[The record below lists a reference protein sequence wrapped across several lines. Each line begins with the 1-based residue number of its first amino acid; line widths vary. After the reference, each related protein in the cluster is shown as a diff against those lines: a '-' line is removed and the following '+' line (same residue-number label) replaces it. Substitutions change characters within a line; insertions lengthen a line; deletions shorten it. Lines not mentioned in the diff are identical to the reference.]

1 MNGNKLFAASLAVL
15 ALALG
20 FFLGNLNLKCGSCC
34 CSKGE
39 MTCCKKG
46 GMPCEHSAMHA
57 PGAPCDCI
65 KGQPC
70 SCEKNGQPCHCPN
83 CEKHGH
89 DGHHGPHGDFH
100 KGPGPQ
106 NFKGHMSPE
115 TMDSL
120 LQVTPEQ
127 KAALE
132 ANRVKGDSIFKDL
145 RTQKHDAEKALGAAL
160 ESGDQKAIDAAKA
173 QVLEADK
180 ALLEHRVNGVQGLA
194 KILTKDQLDKFNQ
207 FHKEQMKH
215 FKERMKNG
223 PKGPGPHPGM
233 GHGPHGGHDHGYPP
247 PAN

>member
-1 MNGNKLFAASLAVL
+1 MKGAKLFAASLAVL

-57 PGAPCDCI
+57 PGAPH
-65 KGQPC
+65 QP
-70 SCEKNGQPCHCPN
+70 SEMH
-83 CEKHGH
+83 E
-89 DGHHGPHGDFH
+89 GHHGPHGDFH
-100 KGPGPQ
+100 KGPGPK
-106 NFKGHMSPE
+106 NFKGPMSPE
-115 TMDSL
+115 AMDSL

-145 RTQKHDAEKALGAAL
+145 RAQKHDAEKALGAAL
-160 ESGDQKAIDAAKA
+160 ESGDQNAIDAAKA

-194 KILTKDQLDKFNQ
+194 KILSKEQLDKFNQ
-207 FHKEQMKH
+207 FHKEQMKKFRE
-215 FKERMKNG
+215 FKKGGYPG
-223 PKGPGPHPGM
+223 PKGPHE
-233 GHGPHGGHDHGYPP
+233 
-247 PAN
+247 